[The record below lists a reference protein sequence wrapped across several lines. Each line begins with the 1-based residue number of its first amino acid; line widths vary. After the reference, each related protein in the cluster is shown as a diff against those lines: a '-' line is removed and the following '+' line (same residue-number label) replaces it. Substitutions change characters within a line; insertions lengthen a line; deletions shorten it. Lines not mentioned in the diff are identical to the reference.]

1 MPFASIAMA
10 AGPEAA
16 AQQPTGIMALVANPL
31 TMMVVIFAIF
41 YLLIIRPQQKR
52 QREHET
58 MLRNLVKGE
67 RILTS
72 GGIYGTI
79 LSLTDRDVVL
89 QVDDR
94 VKIKLQRS
102 AIADKVKD
110 EQ

>member
-1 MPFASIAMA
+1 MPFASIALA
-10 AGPEAA
+10 AGQEGA
-16 AQQPTGIMALVANPL
+16 AQQPTGIMAMLANPL
-31 TMMVVIFAIF
+31 TMMVIIFAIF
-41 YLLIIRPQQKR
+41 YVLIIRPQQKR
-52 QREHET
+52 QKEHDT
-58 MLRNLVKGE
+58 MLRNLAKGD
-67 RILTS
+67 RIVTS

-79 LSLTDRDVVL
+79 ISLTDRDVFL